1 MAGAAPDE
9 EADKLRRKHLA
20 RFLQVSGGKS
30 RKDARDAIAAM
41 KRLDIRAWYIADR
54 KINDE

>member
-1 MAGAAPDE
+1 MVAAAPDE

-30 RKDARDAIAAM
+30 RKDARNAIAQM
-41 KRLDIRAWYIADR
+41 KQLNIRSWYVIQR